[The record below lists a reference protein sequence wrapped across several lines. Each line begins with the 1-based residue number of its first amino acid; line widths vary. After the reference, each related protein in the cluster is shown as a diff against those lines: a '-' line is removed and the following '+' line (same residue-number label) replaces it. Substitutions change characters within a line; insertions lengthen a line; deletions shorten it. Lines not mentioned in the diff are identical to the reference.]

1 MKATVGYHVSI
12 QVEESVHK
20 ALEGGTAAVIYAGA
34 ALGKTFEHTA
44 HCSCATGAAKLGTHT
59 IAKSIGKTGT
69 KATTKAVAA
78 VHYSCNSGAVKFGT
92 DALAK
97 PAAKCSAKAGT
108 KAVAKVSAATT
119 DVTTETVFQLG
130 YTAALSGT
138 AIGIIAGV
146 AVAINIAI
154 EGPLLARSVYKLHR
168 KKKFDQISKVEFE
181 RGIVQESITSANAV
195 AGAVVGAVVG
205 QAAIPVPVLGA
216 AVGGG
221 VGGAVGQLC
230 GRVEGLAIGKVMF
243 EPRAVTLPPLVKTS
257 FIDNPPPGK

>member
-1 MKATVGYHVSI
+1 MLELLWVRPLSILLIVHVQQELQSLAHILLPNLLEKLVQRLPQRLLQLSIIRAT
-12 QVEESVHK
+12 Q
-20 ALEGGTAAVIYAGA
+20 L
-34 ALGKTFEHTA
+34 
-44 HCSCATGAAKLGTHT
+44 
-59 IAKSIGKTGT
+59 
-69 KATTKAVAA
+69 
-78 VHYSCNSGAVKFGT
+78 GAVKFGT

-243 EPRAVTLPPLVKTS
+243 EQRAVTLPPLVKTS